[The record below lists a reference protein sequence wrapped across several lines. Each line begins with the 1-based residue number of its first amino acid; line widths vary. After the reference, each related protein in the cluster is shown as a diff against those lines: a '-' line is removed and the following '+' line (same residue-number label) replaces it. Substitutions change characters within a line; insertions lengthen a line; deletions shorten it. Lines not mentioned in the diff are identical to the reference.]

1 MSDEHKVEKFTGNRS
16 DWKLWSEMFKARLQA
31 KDLWDI
37 VDGDPGQIPD
47 INSDPKDAEEQKYKK
62 QNVKA
67 YSEMMMA
74 MDMKKSQARVAMNLI
89 ISSKS
94 KRYPNG
100 NAAAAWQKLCR
111 KYAPNTAAEVSR
123 IKEEYTN
130 AYLKTKA
137 DPDAFVDYLE
147 RQCARLAEMDIEITN
162 RTFLLD
168 LIGKLTTEYDNIIEK
183 INDIL
188 DNNRDISDE
197 MVDQVRDRLRAKYER
212 HIKSTRS
219 NNSQNGNN
227 NKEEGALTASGQFK
241 GRCNRCGKYGHK
253 GFECRTK
260 KKDHIQCYN
269 CKEMGHYQNECP
281 KKHNN
286 NNQGSEAA
294 ATAIQEEMVLVSF
307 QKSADETGKPSQHTF
322 LADSGASGHMIN
334 DDDGMYDVKPV
345 KINITIGDGKQLTCT
360 KIGNKNYTVKG
371 CGKDEIIVLKDV
383 MFVPGLYVNLFSIG
397 RALQHGC

>member
-1 MSDEHKVEKFTGNRS
+1 MSDEHKVEKFSGNRS

-37 VDGDPGQIPD
+37 VGSDPGQIPD
-47 INSDPKDAEEQKYKK
+47 INSDPKDAEEEKFKK

-94 KRYPNG
+94 KRYLND
-100 NAAAAWQKLCR
+100 NLAAAWQKLCR
-111 KYAPNTAAEVSR
+111 KYATNTAAEVSR

-130 AYLKTKA
+130 AHLKAKA

-147 RQCARLAEMDIEITN
+147 RQRARLAEMEIEITN

-188 DNNRDISDE
+188 DNNRNISDD

-212 HIKSTRS
+212 HIKSRWS
-219 NNSQNGNN
+219 NNNQNGNN
-227 NKEEGALTASGQFK
+227 NNEEGALTTSGQFK
-241 GRCNRCGKYGHK
+241 GRHNQCGKYGHK

-260 KKDHIQCYN
+260 KKDHIQCCH
-269 CKEMGHYQNECP
+269 CKEIEHFHNECP
-281 KKHNN
+281 KKHNSN
-286 NNQGSEAA
+286 NN
-294 ATAIQEEMVLVSF
+294 
-307 QKSADETGKPSQHTF
+307 
-322 LADSGASGHMIN
+322 N
-334 DDDGMYDVKPV
+334 
-345 KINITIGDGKQLTCT
+345 
-360 KIGNKNYTVKG
+360 
-371 CGKDEIIVLKDV
+371 
-383 MFVPGLYVNLFSIG
+383 
-397 RALQHGC
+397 